1 MFSICVFSSLNI
13 TSLMKHLDDLR
24 ILHADNSIGLLAIYE
39 TRFDSSIGDC
49 DYLILDVTSFVENVV
64 SMADMAEVLAFMYD
78 LL

>member
-1 MFSICVFSSLNI
+1 MFSICVFSGLNI

-24 ILHADNSIGLLAIYE
+24 ILLADNSIGLLAIYE
-39 TRFDSSIGDC
+39 IRIDSSISVS

-64 SMADMAEVLAFMYD
+64 SMADMAEVLVFVYD

>member
-1 MFSICVFSSLNI
+1 MFSICGLSSLNI

-24 ILHADNSIGLLAIYE
+24 ILLADNSIGLLAIYE
-39 TRFDSSIGDC
+39 IRIDSSISVC

-64 SMADMAEVLAFMYD
+64 SMADMAEVLVFVYD